1 MRQHIGAIDQGT
13 TSTRFIVFDRAGLPV
28 AEARREHRQICPAP
42 GLVEHDATE
51 IWRNTQAVMH
61 AALAAAGLAARDL
74 AAIGITNQ
82 RETTLLWDRR
92 SGAPLHN
99 ALVWQDT
106 RTAPLVAKMAAADPA
121 GQDRFRAATGL
132 PLATYFSALKLAW
145 LLDHIPGAR
154 ARAVRGELAFGTMD
168 SWLLWQLTGR
178 HATDVTNAGRTQLMH
193 LGRRQWDD
201 ALLAAFDIPAALL
214 GEILPSSGA
223 FGRAREFADVPVAGV
238 LGDQHAALLGQGCT
252 APGQAKNTYGT
263 GCFLLMHTGDRPVA
277 SRHGLLSTMG
287 YQIGETPC
295 YALEGS
301 IAVAGA
307 LVQWLRDRLGLI
319 ESSAAIEALAASVPD
334 NGDVYVVP
342 AFAGLF
348 APYWRADARGVIVGL
363 SGHSGAGHIARAA
376 LEATAH
382 QVADVVDAMAA
393 DGAAPI
399 AALRVDGGMAA
410 NALLMQFQADLLG
423 VPVARP
429 QVIETTALG
438 AAIAAGIG
446 VGLWDGP
453 AAVAAAQQTDACFTP
468 AMPAERR
475 AALRARWKQAVARSL
490 DWVGG

>member
-1 MRQHIGAIDQGT
+1 MRQHVGAIDQGT

-42 GLVEHDATE
+42 GLVEHDAEE
-51 IWRNTQAVMH
+51 IWANTQTVMRE
-61 AALAAAGLAARDL
+61 ALAAAGLGTADL

-82 RETTLLWDRR
+82 RETTLLWDRATGR
-92 SGAPLHN
+92 PLHH

-106 RTAPLVAKMAAADPA
+106 RTAPLVAAMAQGGAG

-132 PLATYFSALKLAW
+132 PLATYFSALKLVW
-145 LLDHIPGAR
+145 LLDHIADAR
-154 ARAVRGELAFGTMD
+154 ARAQSGELAFGTMD
-168 SWLLWQLTGR
+168 SWLLWKLTGR
-178 HATDVTNAGRTQLMH
+178 HATDVTNAGRTQLMN
-193 LGRRQWDD
+193 LAGRHWDP
-201 ALLAAFDIPAALL
+201 ALLDAFGVPAALL
-214 GEILPSSGA
+214 GTILPSSGD
-223 FGRAREFADVPVAGV
+223 FGAARDWGGVPVAGV
-238 LGDQHAALLGQGCT
+238 LGDQHAALLGQGCI
-252 APGQAKNTYGT
+252 APGEAKNTYGT

-277 SRHGLLSTMG
+277 SGHGLLTTMG

-319 ESSAAIEALAASVPD
+319 ESSAAIETLAASVPD
-334 NGDVYVVP
+334 NGDVYIVP

-376 LEATAH
+376 LEASAH

-410 NALLMQFQADLLG
+410 NSLLMQFQADLLG
-423 VPVARP
+423 VPVTRP
-429 QVIETTALG
+429 RVIETTALG

-453 AAVAAAQQTDACFTP
+453 AAVAAAQEMGACFTP
-468 AMPAERR
+468 AMAPERR

-490 DWVGG
+490 DWVAG